1 MPRLTAVDPSSAT
14 GKAKQLL
21 DAVQGK
27 VGMTPNITRTMAQ
40 SPAVLEAYLSF
51 SAALGGGRLDAKLRE
66 QIALAV
72 GELNR
77 CQYCVSAHTAIGKMV
92 GLNEEDLMA
101 SRRGSSPEP
110 KVQEALRFAQTI
122 IARRGEVTDDDMDR
136 LRRAGYSDGEIAEI
150 VANVVL
156 NVFTNYFNH
165 VAQTEVDFPAVTLGV
180 KAA

>member
-1 MPRLTAVDPSSAT
+1 
-14 GKAKQLL
+14 L
-21 DAVQGK
+21 DAVQRK
-27 VGMTPNITRTMAQ
+27 LGMTPNMTRTMAQ

-51 SAALGGGRLDAKLRE
+51 SAALGGGTLDAKLRE

-92 GLNEEDLMA
+92 GLNEKDLMA
-101 SRRGSSPEP
+101 SRRGTSPER
-110 KVQEALRFAQTI
+110 KVEEALRFAQTV
-122 IARRGEVTDDDMDR
+122 IARRGEVSDDDMGR
-136 LRRAGYSDGEIAEI
+136 LRQAGYSDGEIAEI

-156 NVFTNYFNH
+156 NIFTNYFNH
-165 VAQTEVDFPAVTLGV
+165 VAQTEVDFPTVTLGV